1 MTKRVQFLTLLACTL
16 LGLGIL
22 RWSGLL
28 ILGWPQVFSV
38 AIFSTC
44 VYATLLFSELRLAF
58 AAGGIALLM
67 ACNLLSVPQLIHS
80 ANLAVIIFLVGTFL
94 IVGFLE
100 ENLFFEHV
108 VGAIVRVVGPR
119 PRTLAIAL
127 VLTATTTSAMVGEV
141 ASTLFMTGAV
151 LHICDRYKLTPLPF
165 VMMIV
170 FAVNCGSAASSV
182 GPIGVTIAL
191 RAHLTFGDFLRW
203 AAPIALAAS
212 LGSFALCRWWFAA
225 AFREF
230 EAAVMR
236 GDNASRPGDSP
247 AEPGAD
253 AAFDQGL
260 DQPTGSRARA
270 CWLVLGSTVALFVS
284 HSAIE
289 RAFGLDRD
297 AMLVAAALFMGGMVL
312 LLRGRD
318 ARQLLER
325 RVDWWTLAFF
335 MMLFASVGTLE
346 QTGVTGVVADKLRSS
361 SGKDP
366 ASLIQIVGWSTGL
379 LSAFLDNLMAV
390 ATFLPVVDQVRGN
403 APFPQAVYWM
413 MLFGGTFM
421 GNMTVIGSTANIIA
435 CGMLEKRGHGPVRF
449 VDWLKIGIP
458 VSIMSM
464 LLATVLLGLQT
475 GWFRHPLIA
484 AGR

>member
-1 MTKRVQFLTLLACTL
+1 MTKRVQFLGLLAFTL

-22 RWSGLL
+22 RWTGLL
-28 ILGWPQVFSV
+28 AFDWRQTFSL

-94 IVGFLE
+94 VVGYLE
-100 ENLFFEHV
+100 DNLFFEHV
-108 VGAIVRVVGPR
+108 VEAIVRVVGPR
-119 PRTLAIAL
+119 PRVLAIVL
-127 VLTATTTSAMVGEV
+127 VLTATITSALVGEV

-151 LHICDRYKLTPLPF
+151 LHICDRYKLPPLPF

-203 AAPIALAAS
+203 AAPIAVAAS
-212 LGSFALCRWWFAA
+212 LASFALCRWWFAA

-230 EAAVMR
+230 EAAVRR
-236 GDNASRPGDSP
+236 GVNNKPP
-247 AEPGAD
+247 ARSGESDAGAD
-253 AAFDQGL
+253 HNQRL
-260 DQPTGSRARA
+260 DQPTGSQARA
-270 CWLVLGSTVALFVS
+270 CWLVLGGTVALFIS
-284 HSAIE
+284 HSSLE
-289 RAFGLDRD
+289 RAFGLQRN
-297 AMLVAAALFMGGMVL
+297 ALLVASALFMGGVVL
-312 LLRGRD
+312 LLRGRE

-346 QTGVTGVVADKLRSS
+346 QTGVTHVVADRLRASAGS
-361 SGKDP
+361 EP

-390 ATFLPVVDQVRGN
+390 ATFLPVVDQIRGD

-435 CGMLEKRGHGPVRF
+435 CGMLERRGHGPVRF
-449 VDWLKIGIP
+449 ADWLKIGIP
-458 VSIMSM
+458 VSIASM
-464 LLATVLLGLQT
+464 LLATLLLGLQT
-475 GWFRHPLIA
+475 GWFRHPLMT
-484 AGR
+484 GR

>member
-1 MTKRVQFLTLLACTL
+1 MTKRLQFFALLACTL
-16 LGLGIL
+16 LGMGVL
-22 RWSGLL
+22 RWSGVLNVD
-28 ILGWPQVFSV
+28 WPQAFSV

-67 ACNLLSVPQLIHS
+67 ACNLLSVPQLIRS

-94 IVGFLE
+94 VVGFLE

-108 VGAIVRVVGPR
+108 VGAIVRVVGKR
-119 PRTLAIAL
+119 PRTLCVVL
-127 VLTATTTSAMVGEV
+127 VLTATVTSALVGEV
-141 ASTLFMTGAV
+141 ASTLFMAGAV
-151 LHICDRYKLTPLPF
+151 LHLCDRYKLTPLPF

-191 RAHLTFGDFLRW
+191 RAHLSFGDFLRW

-212 LGSFALCRWWFAA
+212 LASFALCRWWFAA
-225 AFREF
+225 AFRAF
-230 EAAVMR
+230 EAAVIR
-236 GDNASRPGDSP
+236 GDTGHP
-247 AEPGAD
+247 AGTSYAPEAD
-253 AAFDQGL
+253 AAYDQGL
-260 DQPTGSRARA
+260 DQPTGARARA
-270 CWLVLGSTVALFVS
+270 CWLVLGSTVLLFVS
-284 HSAIE
+284 HAAIE
-289 RAFGLDRD
+289 RALGLERD
-297 AMLVAAALFMGGMVL
+297 TMLVAAALFMGAVVL
-312 LLRGRD
+312 LLRGRG

-335 MMLFASVGTLE
+335 MMLFAAVGTLE
-346 QTGVTGVVADKLRSS
+346 QTGVTRLVADRLRSS
-361 SGKDP
+361 AGANP
-366 ASLIQIVGWSTGL
+366 VSLIQIVGWSTGL
-379 LSAFLDNLMAV
+379 LSAFLDNLLAV
-390 ATFLPVVDQVRGN
+390 ASFLPVVDQIRGN
-403 APFPQAVYWM
+403 APYPQAVYWM

-449 VDWLKIGIP
+449 ADWLKIGVP
-458 VSIMSM
+458 VSIVSM

-484 AGR
+484 ADR

>member
-1 MTKRVQFLTLLACTL
+1 MSKRLQFLALLAGTLLV
-16 LGLGIL
+16 LGIL
-22 RWSGLL
+22 RWTG
-28 ILGWPQVFSV
+28 ILNFNWPQALSV

-67 ACNLLSVPQLIHS
+67 TCNLLSVSRLIES

-94 IVGFLE
+94 VAGFLE

-108 VGAIVRVVGPR
+108 VGAIVRLVGPR
-119 PRTLAIAL
+119 PRLLAIVL
-127 VLTATTTSAMVGEV
+127 VLTATVTSALVGEV

-170 FAVNCGSAASSV
+170 FAINCGSAASSV

-230 EAAVMR
+230 ESAVKS
-236 GDNASRPGDSP
+236 GGP
-247 AEPGAD
+247 AVPTVATSEQDEAD
-253 AAFDQGL
+253 AAFDEGL
-260 DQPTGSRARA
+260 DRPTGARARA
-270 CWLVLGSTVALFVS
+270 CWLVLCATVALFVS

-289 RAFGLDRD
+289 RVLGLDRD
-297 AMLVAAALFMGGMVL
+297 AMLVAAALFMGSVVL
-312 LLRGRD
+312 LLRGRE
-318 ARQLLER
+318 ARHLLER

-346 QTGVTGVVADKLRSS
+346 QTGVTGLVADRLKNSTAR
-361 SGKDP
+361 GP

-390 ATFLPVVDQVRGN
+390 ATFLPVVDHIRGG
-403 APFPQAVYWM
+403 APFPQSVYWM

-449 VDWLKIGIP
+449 VDWLKIGIL
-458 VSIMSM
+458 VSIASM

-475 GWFRHPLIA
+475 AWFTR
-484 AGR
+484 